1 MDNVFKNGF
10 LFGLGA
16 GLLIKDGLEE
26 SVEEILAKGKEKA
39 EGFSGRGEKFV
50 DQLKGYLDDLEIRG
64 KDEVE
69 SALSDLGLVNRRE
82 FEALLARVE
91 HLETATGHRGA
102 TMESD
107 TE

>member
-16 GLLIKDGLEE
+16 GLLIKDGLED
-26 SVEEILAKGKEKA
+26 SVEELLAKGKEKA
-39 EGFSGRGEKFV
+39 EGFSDRGDKFAE
-50 DQLKGYLDDLEIRG
+50 QLKGYLNDLEIRG

-69 SALSDLGLVNRRE
+69 SALNELGLVSRRE
-82 FEALLARVE
+82 FDALLARVE
-91 HLETATGHRGA
+91 QIETATGHRGA

-107 TE
+107 ID